1 MGCRV
6 GRGIAKIRTVAYPLL
21 AVLGIYIILYLYC
34 DGILSKNP
42 YNSYTKQC
50 IAWLSGRLDLGQD
63 YAWLELA
70 IFEGKYYVSFPPFPS
85 YVFLPFVLIFGENNP
100 ESLLNVLVALAGVS
114 YCALIAVEYNVS
126 ERYAAMLPVFLYAGN
141 AVFPIALTNGVWF
154 IAQNMALTFSLMSLY
169 YAKKGRKGLSLFL
182 LCCASG
188 CRPFQVIYLP
198 LIIYIYIHDSQ
209 PEETALKDYLLVKA
223 YVFIPAVLLAMSY
236 ALLNYFRFGNILEF
250 GHNYLPEFTNSE
262 HGQFHYSYISQNLYN
277 LVRLPGFHFETKMS
291 IPEFNGMNIFLCFP
305 ILLWWGVGSI
315 KTRALTPCNL
325 LTVSC
330 VAVHILL
337 LVSHKTLGGYHYGN
351 RYVIDVLPAVFAAV
365 CRVDLDR
372 KADCFGL
379 FQVLLLWGMIFNIVG
394 YCQFLKV

>member
-1 MGCRV
+1 M
-6 GRGIAKIRTVAYPLL
+6 
-21 AVLGIYIILYLYC
+21 LGIYIIIYMYC
-34 DGILSKNP
+34 DGVLSNNP

-50 IAWLSGRLDLGQD
+50 LAWLDGRLDLGQN

-85 YVFLPFVLIFGENNP
+85 YVFLPFVLVFGENNP
-100 ESLLNVLVALAGVS
+100 ESFLNLLVALVGVS
-114 YCALIAVEYNVS
+114 YCALIAAEYGVNR
-126 ERYAAMLPVFLYAGN
+126 RYAAMLPVFLYAGN
-141 AVFPIALTNGVWF
+141 AVFPIVLTNGVWF
-154 IAQNMALTFSLMSLY
+154 IAQNMALTFSLMSIY

-198 LIIYIYIHDSQ
+198 LIIQIYMQDSQ
-209 PEETALKDYLLVKA
+209 PRVVRLKEYFLVKP
-223 YVFIPAVLLAMSY
+223 YVFIPTALLAVSY
-236 ALLNYFRFGNILEF
+236 ALLNYARFGNCLEF

-262 HGQFHYSYISQNLYN
+262 HGQFHFSYISQNLYN
-277 LVRLPGFHFETKMS
+277 LVRLPDFHFDTKMS

-305 ILLWWGVGSI
+305 ILLWWGFGSI
-315 KTRALTPCNL
+315 KTKALTPRGL

-365 CRVDLDR
+365 CRMNANRKVDR
-372 KADCFGL
+372 SGL
-379 FQVLLLWGMIFNIVG
+379 FQVLLLWGCAFHMIG
-394 YCQFLKV
+394 YSRFLKV